1 MACKPPWTFY
11 LYAVSNRYKAQNRKA
26 DLLTVRGGHV
36 SLFSL
41 EKGGVVMKF
50 QDAKNLVWTVM
61 VAGVAAV
68 MLAGCSGSPPK
79 WVEKGGGYM
88 NEKNSKSFYGVGAI
102 SGVRN
107 EPLAK
112 EAADNR
118 ARADLAKIMDTYTAY
133 LMRDYAASTTAGD
146 FTKTSEEQNVERAL
160 KTFVSANLSGV
171 QVVDRWEKDE
181 KSGKVTYALAK
192 MDLASFKES
201 VSQMKDLNEAARD
214 FVRKNAERA
223 FDRLQQEE
231 DRRNAK

>member
-1 MACKPPWTFY
+1 MEFQVLRPAKGRSLIPPVRSRWLRKPW
-11 LYAVSNRYKAQNRKA
+11 A
-26 DLLTVRGGHV
+26 
-36 SLFSL
+36 FSFVIFSAL
-41 EKGGVVMKF
+41 
-50 QDAKNLVWTVM
+50 ALIL
-61 VAGVAAV
+61 AA
-68 MLAGCSGSPPK
+68 CSGTPK
-79 WVEKGGGYM
+79 WVTKGGGYM
-88 NEKNSKSFYGVGAI
+88 SEKDSKAFYGVGAVTGI
-102 SGVRN
+102 RN

-112 EAADNR
+112 ETADNR
-118 ARADLAKIMDTYTAY
+118 ARADLAKYIDTYTAY

-146 FTKTSEEQNVERAL
+146 FTKSSEEQNVERAV
-160 KTFVSANLSGV
+160 KTFVSAHLSGV

>member
-1 MACKPPWTFY
+1 MEFQVLCPAPDRSLTAPFPPGR
-11 LYAVSNRYKAQNRKA
+11 LRKSRA
-26 DLLTVRGGHV
+26 
-36 SLFSL
+36 FSFL
-41 EKGGVVMKF
+41 IF
-50 QDAKNLVWTVM
+50 SAL
-61 VAGVAAV
+61 ALILAA
-68 MLAGCSGSPPK
+68 CSGTPK
-79 WVEKGGGYM
+79 WVSKGGGYM
-88 NEKNSKSFYGVGAI
+88 SEKDQKAFYGVGAVTGI
-102 SGVRN
+102 RN

-112 EAADNR
+112 ETADNR
-118 ARADLAKIMDTYTAY
+118 ARADLAKYIDTYTAY

-146 FTKTSEEQNVERAL
+146 FTKSSEEQNVERAV
-160 KTFVSANLSGV
+160 KTFVSAHLSGV

-201 VSQMKDLNEAARD
+201 VSQMKELNETARD

>member
-1 MACKPPWTFY
+1 MEFQVLCPAAGRSLTAPVRPRRLRKPRAFSIVI
-11 LYAVSNRYKAQNRKA
+11 VSA
-26 DLLTVRGGHV
+26 
-36 SLFSL
+36 
-41 EKGGVVMKF
+41 
-50 QDAKNLVWTVM
+50 LVLIL
-61 VAGVAAV
+61 AA
-68 MLAGCSGSPPK
+68 CSGTPK
-79 WVEKGGGYM
+79 WVSKGGGDM
-88 NEKNSKSFYGVGAI
+88 SEKDSKAFYGVGAVTGI
-102 SGVRN
+102 RN

-112 EAADNR
+112 ETADNR
-118 ARADLAKIMDTYTAY
+118 ARADLAKYIDTYTAY

-146 FTKTSEEQNVERAL
+146 FTKSSEEQNVERAV
-160 KTFVSANLSGV
+160 KTFVSAHLSGV

>member
-1 MACKPPWTFY
+1 MEFQVLCPAPDRSLTAPVPPGR
-11 LYAVSNRYKAQNRKA
+11 LKARA
-26 DLLTVRGGHV
+26 
-36 SLFSL
+36 FSFL
-41 EKGGVVMKF
+41 IF
-50 QDAKNLVWTVM
+50 SAL
-61 VAGVAAV
+61 ALILAA
-68 MLAGCSGSPPK
+68 CSGTPK
-79 WVEKGGGYM
+79 WVSKGGGYM
-88 NEKNSKSFYGVGAI
+88 SEKDNKAFYGVGAVTGI
-102 SGVRN
+102 RN

-112 EAADNR
+112 ETADNR
-118 ARADLAKIMDTYTAY
+118 ARADLAKYVDTYTAY

-146 FTKTSEEQNVERAL
+146 FTKSSEEQNVERAV
-160 KTFVSANLSGV
+160 KTFVSAHLSGV

-201 VSQMKDLNEAARD
+201 VGQMKDLNEAARD

>member
-1 MACKPPWTFY
+1 MEFQVLCPASDRSLTAPVPPGR
-11 LYAVSNRYKAQNRKA
+11 LRKSRA
-26 DLLTVRGGHV
+26 
-36 SLFSL
+36 FSFL
-41 EKGGVVMKF
+41 IF
-50 QDAKNLVWTVM
+50 
-61 VAGVAAV
+61 AA
-68 MLAGCSGSPPK
+68 LALILAACSGTPK
-79 WVEKGGGYM
+79 WVTKGGGYM
-88 NEKNSKSFYGVGAI
+88 SEKDSKAFYGVGAVTGI
-102 SGVRN
+102 RN

-112 EAADNR
+112 ETADNR
-118 ARADLAKIMDTYTAY
+118 ARADLAKYIDTYTAY

-146 FTKTSEEQNVERAL
+146 FTKSSEEQNVERAV
-160 KTFVSANLSGV
+160 KTFVSAHLSGV

>member
-1 MACKPPWTFY
+1 MEFQVLCPASDRSLTAPVRPRRLRKPTAFSFVI
-11 LYAVSNRYKAQNRKA
+11 VST
-26 DLLTVRGGHV
+26 LML
-36 SLFSL
+36 
-41 EKGGVVMKF
+41 M
-50 QDAKNLVWTVM
+50 LV
-61 VAGVAAV
+61 A
-68 MLAGCSGSPPK
+68 CSGTPK
-79 WVEKGGGYM
+79 WVSKGGGYM
-88 NEKNSKSFYGVGAI
+88 SEKDSKAFYGVGAVTGI
-102 SGVRN
+102 RN

-112 EAADNR
+112 ETADNR
-118 ARADLAKIMDTYTAY
+118 ARADLAKYVDTYTAY

-146 FTKTSEEQNVERAL
+146 FTKSSEEQNVERAV
-160 KTFVSANLSGV
+160 KTFVSAHLSGV

-201 VSQMKDLNEAARD
+201 VSQMKELNEAARD

>member
-1 MACKPPWTFY
+1 MEFQVLCPAKGRSLTAPVRPGRLWKPRAFSFVI
-11 LYAVSNRYKAQNRKA
+11 VSA
-26 DLLTVRGGHV
+26 
-36 SLFSL
+36 
-41 EKGGVVMKF
+41 
-50 QDAKNLVWTVM
+50 LVLIL
-61 VAGVAAV
+61 AA
-68 MLAGCSGSPPK
+68 CSGTPK
-79 WVEKGGGYM
+79 WVSKGGGYM
-88 NEKNSKSFYGVGAI
+88 SEKDSKAFYGVGAVTGI
-102 SGVRN
+102 RN

-112 EAADNR
+112 ETADNR
-118 ARADLAKIMDTYTAY
+118 ARADLAKYIDTYTAY

-146 FTKTSEEQNVERAL
+146 FTKSSEEQNVERAV
-160 KTFVSANLSGV
+160 KTFVSAHLSGV

>member
-1 MACKPPWTFY
+1 MEFQVFRPAKGRLPSIVICSA
-11 LYAVSNRYKAQNRKA
+11 LV
-26 DLLTVRGGHV
+26 LT
-36 SLFSL
+36 L
-41 EKGGVVMKF
+41 
-50 QDAKNLVWTVM
+50 
-61 VAGVAAV
+61 AA
-68 MLAGCSGSPPK
+68 CSGTPK
-79 WVEKGGGYM
+79 WVTKGGGYM
-88 NEKNSKSFYGVGAI
+88 SERDNKAFYGVGAVTGI
-102 SGVRN
+102 RN

-112 EAADNR
+112 ETADNR
-118 ARADLAKIMDTYTAY
+118 ARADLAKYVDTYTAY

-146 FTKTSEEQNVERAL
+146 FTKSSEEQNVERAV
-160 KTFVSANLSGV
+160 KTFVSAHLSGV

-201 VSQMKDLNEAARD
+201 VSQMKELNETARD

>member
-1 MACKPPWTFY
+1 MEFQVLCPAAGRSLTAPVRPRRLRKPRAFSIVI
-11 LYAVSNRYKAQNRKA
+11 VSA
-26 DLLTVRGGHV
+26 
-36 SLFSL
+36 
-41 EKGGVVMKF
+41 
-50 QDAKNLVWTVM
+50 LVLIL
-61 VAGVAAV
+61 AA
-68 MLAGCSGSPPK
+68 CSGTPK
-79 WVEKGGGYM
+79 WVSKGGGYM
-88 NEKNSKSFYGVGAI
+88 SEKDSKAFYGVGAVTGI
-102 SGVRN
+102 RN

-112 EAADNR
+112 ETADNR
-118 ARADLAKIMDTYTAY
+118 ARADLAKYIDTYTAY

-146 FTKTSEEQNVERAL
+146 FTKSSEEQNVERAV
-160 KTFVSANLSGV
+160 KTFVSAHLSGV